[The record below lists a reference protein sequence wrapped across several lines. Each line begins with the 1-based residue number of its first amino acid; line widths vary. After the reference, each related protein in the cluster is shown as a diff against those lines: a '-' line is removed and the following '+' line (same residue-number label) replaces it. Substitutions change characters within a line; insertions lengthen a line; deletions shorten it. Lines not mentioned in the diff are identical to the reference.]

1 MFNRSKNLTLT
12 VTALL
17 TTLIGFPPAGAT
29 EATEQTNSSFTCSFA
44 STEMGYEV
52 SWTPASSANKYTIYR
67 SIDEAH
73 PKWIQAIR
81 TPETTFTDETVPAS
95 TELISYIVVARR
107 WSNEVSEST
116 CTQTET
122 VNGPV
127 SNPKDDQRPYDVTA
141 TSNGSARIELTWA
154 TPLAERQPDHVNIQ
168 RDGTTIA
175 SMPATTRIYTDVPP
189 RGSGEYRVVAM
200 YSDGIAAA
208 SDVVTITAGAAGR
221 CRSFRLGDTHTA
233 LLWTNAPDEVTLR
246 LSEETTNGYRF
257 LDLMFENN
265 GSAMAIDTVRN
276 WGVED
281 PAYRITNEDDQGW
294 ASERCANNDL
304 DDSAIEHLQAAG
316 LPVLPDGRP
325 GSSTGPSLPE
335 RLSIQPGSNSER
347 GQVGQREDCQ
357 NGSTTAPSMTNAD
370 SESGQASGNEACQ
383 VEQIL
388 DCNVLGG
395 NLYLASTLSFDVE
408 VLDQGCYHYDSCYEA
423 LGIAIAWL
431 PEWTCENDSLL
442 DRAVL
447 AGEVAFVSGVMVVLG
462 PAQPTQEGY
471 SIVTPLWP
479 CDPSR
484 DATMSTPSDAATE
497 CSHIQSALDIGPSG
511 IGMASAESDRT
522 MLRTRAAVA
531 IACDLGPVGP
541 TTETWVTAWLV
552 PDQNIEPTSAAINA
566 GLGCVS
572 SQVIGGSLSQT
583 SRVVTIDG
591 LPDKVIDRTDANLA
605 DTGETV
611 LGHYSDGYIDLAQ
624 ERGSTYF
631 DIGDAW
637 YTLSSAQRW
646 SANKRILD
654 TAVATGDQV
663 VLATSRT
670 AIRTGSTLSIEIAYL
685 RANGFVWVEERL
697 MEPG

>member
-1 MFNRSKNLTLT
+1 MFNRSIGFAITVTIFLTL
-12 VTALL
+12 ALS
-17 TTLIGFPPAGAT
+17 FAPAGAT
-29 EATEQTNSSFTCSFA
+29 DTPEQHDPPFACSFIN
-44 STEMGYEV
+44 TGNGYELN
-52 SWTPASSANKYTIYR
+52 WTPVPSANKYTIYR
-67 SIDEAH
+67 SIGEGD
-73 PKWIQAIR
+73 PKWIRAIH
-81 TPETTFTDETVPAS
+81 TPITTFTDNSKPTS
-95 TELISYIVVARR
+95 TEHISYIVIAKR
-107 WSNEVSEST
+107 WSNEVSEDT

-122 VNGPV
+122 VNRPV
-127 SNPKDDQRPYDVTA
+127 ADPEDDQRPYDITA

-154 TPLAERQPDHVNIQ
+154 APLAERQPDHVNIQ

-175 SMPATTRIYTDVPP
+175 SMPATTRVYTDVPP
-189 RGSGEYRVVAM
+189 GGSGEYRVVAM
-200 YSDGIAAA
+200 YVDGIAAA

-246 LSEETTNGYRF
+246 LSEETAGGYRF

-276 WGVED
+276 WGVEN
-281 PAYRITNEDDQGW
+281 PAYRVANEDDKGW
-294 ASERCANNDL
+294 ASERCVSTGL
-304 DDSAIEHLQAAG
+304 DDSAIEQLQASG

-325 GSSTGPSLPE
+325 GASAGSSRPE
-335 RLSIQPGSNSER
+335 HLSMHRVTDASHGQIRQR
-347 GQVGQREDCQ
+347 GDCQ
-357 NGSTTAPSMTNAD
+357 NGTTTTNAD
-370 SESGQASGNEACQ
+370 SEPGEASGNVACEVQ
-383 VEQIL
+383 QIL
-388 DCNVLGG
+388 ECKTLGG
-395 NLYLASTLSFDVE
+395 NLYLAWPLSLNEE
-408 VLDQGCYHYDSCYEA
+408 VFAQGCYDYESCYES

-484 DATMSTPSDAATE
+484 DATMTTPSDAATE
-497 CSHIQSALDIGPSG
+497 CSNIQSALDIGPSG
-511 IGMASAESDRT
+511 IGIASAESDIT

-531 IACDLGPVGP
+531 IACDLGPVEP
-541 TTETWVTAWLV
+541 TTETWVTAWLL

-572 SQVIGGSLSQT
+572 SEVIGGSLSKN
-583 SRVVTIDG
+583 SRVVTVDG
-591 LPDKVIDRTDANLA
+591 LPDNVINLTN
-605 DTGETV
+605 DNLTNTGETV

-637 YTLSSAQRW
+637 YTMSSAQRW

-654 TAVATGDQV
+654 AAVATGDHV

-685 RANGFVWVEERL
+685 RANGFVWVEETL
-697 MEPG
+697 MELG